1 MSHLHSN
8 KGLQNPDQ
16 YAFDF
21 GRPGGANYATA
32 FEGKDGLIMHYGLD
46 DAEISGQLGA
56 VLPAHLA
63 DLIDIAVATYM
74 SDRLAVRG
82 ADASDWHRSV
92 QVTIPVRRIDLWN
105 SPEMQDALAGVLEFL
120 TEDEWRLRFCQRPSQ
135 FPRVAET
142 QRHLFGDQFAGPVRV
157 SLFSG
162 GLDSFA
168 GTAAAIASEPQSHF
182 VCVSGVTNQRQGE
195 RQRQQIRCLKRLQ
208 PASLTHVRMACWLK
222 RADEVRQEPTRRT
235 RGFLFLALG
244 AVAALSARADRLML
258 YENGIGALNL
268 PYGSA
273 ELGVMTSRSVH
284 PQTLD
289 RMGALISLLA
299 GHEFTIRNGAVLQT
313 KAMMCADPALRSLL
327 DAIPL
332 TFSCDAFPL
341 RRKGPSQ
348 CGVCTSCLLRRLA
361 LLNAN
366 LQHNDTEGYRYDVYA
381 PANLLSDRHQRGALE
396 MQWQVARLSAA
407 LSQDNAW
414 AGLVREFPGLAVAH
428 QSLVGQLALPAANV
442 AEELV
447 SLYRHHCEEWNRFPP
462 SSWVPSQRKAA

>member
-1 MSHLHSN
+1 
-8 KGLQNPDQ
+8 
-16 YAFDF
+16 
-21 GRPGGANYATA
+21 
-32 FEGKDGLIMHYGLD
+32 MHYGLD

-82 ADASDWHRSV
+82 ADSSDWHRSV

-105 SPEMQDALAGVLEFL
+105 SPEMQHALAGVLEFL
-120 TEDEWRLRFCQRPSQ
+120 TEDDWRLRFCQRLSQ

-244 AVAALSARADRLML
+244 AVAALSARADRLTL

-299 GHEFTIRNGAVLQT
+299 GHEFTIRNEAVLQT

-327 DAIPL
+327 DAILL

-381 PANLLSDRHQRGALE
+381 PANLLSDRHQRGALK
-396 MQWQVARLSAA
+396 MHWQVARLSAA

>member
-1 MSHLHSN
+1 M
-8 KGLQNPDQ
+8 PDGDKF
-16 YAFDF
+16 YR
-21 GRPGGANYATA
+21 G
-32 FEGKDGLIMHYGLD
+32 
-46 DAEISGQLGA
+46 
-56 VLPAHLA
+56 
-63 DLIDIAVATYM
+63 
-74 SDRLAVRG
+74 VRG
-82 ADASDWHRSV
+82 MGS
-92 QVTIPVRRIDLWN
+92 
-105 SPEMQDALAGVLEFL
+105 
-120 TEDEWRLRFCQRPSQ
+120 
-135 FPRVAET
+135 
-142 QRHLFGDQFAGPVRV
+142 
-157 SLFSG
+157 
-162 GLDSFA
+162 
-168 GTAAAIASEPQSHF
+168 
-182 VCVSGVTNQRQGE
+182 
-195 RQRQQIRCLKRLQ
+195 
-208 PASLTHVRMACWLK
+208 
-222 RADEVRQEPTRRT
+222 RT
-235 RGFLFLALG
+235 F
-244 AVAALSARADRLML
+244 
-258 YENGIGALNL
+258 LNL
-268 PYGSA
+268 ARNVSTALDIVADQAARIVTAQLKQP
-273 ELGVMTSRSVH
+273 VM
-284 PQTLD
+284 
-289 RMGALISLLA
+289 LA

-361 LLNAN
+361 LLNAS